1 MHVKSGIWSKGGAKL
16 CRWQEEASFR
26 QSRPPT
32 TQVVSLT
39 CSAVSSEYSL
49 LVGHPGQTYSELLL
63 GLWSL
68 FLSQTAVLNLDES
81 GAPSLNRSCVLEK
94 PHKKDPGI
102 LCPLVSQPTSEIGQR
117 SIWQIQ
123 VNCFLSKGTIL
134 LEFLDMFLLLLF
146 PQVSLI
152 RKSEHS
158 FFFFFHL
165 DFKGILRKNSST
177 LHWRLQSVSPGF
189 HWSSWGLKLVSI
201 FLKAAASLFCNLKAS
216 HQRGGISLLHV
227 LMRAL
232 HLTSTEE

>member
-32 TQVVSLT
+32 TQVVSLA

-49 LVGHPGQTYSELLL
+49 LVGHPGQTILNCYWISDLY
-63 GLWSL
+63 
-68 FLSQTAVLNLDES
+68 FLVRQQSSNLDES

-102 LCPLVSQPTSEIGQR
+102 LCPLVSQPTSEIGQL

-146 PQVSLI
+146 PHVSLI

-158 FFFFFHL
+158 FFFRL

-177 LHWRLQSVSPGF
+177 LLWRLQSVSPGF

-216 HQRGGISLLHV
+216 HQSGGISLLHV